1 MAMILLATG
10 DKAFDGDGA
19 NREQWTS
26 LFAAIAGSLHGENV
40 ELTNADSEQD
50 ELISDK
56 TMGFSRKERKG
67 WHEVQNDGRKVFC
80 TAIATTT
87 YGIVCYRL

>member
-1 MAMILLATG
+1 MILLATG
-10 DKAFDGDGA
+10 DKAFDGDGEGA
-19 NREQWTS
+19 KRGQWTS
-26 LFAAIAGSLHGENV
+26 LCAVIAGSLHGEKV
-40 ELTNADSEQD
+40 EPAKADSEQD